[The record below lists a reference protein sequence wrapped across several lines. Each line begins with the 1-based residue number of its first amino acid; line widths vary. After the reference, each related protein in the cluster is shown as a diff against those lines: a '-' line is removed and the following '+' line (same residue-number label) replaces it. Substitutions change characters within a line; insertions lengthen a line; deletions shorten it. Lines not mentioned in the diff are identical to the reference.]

1 LQVIRK
7 QSDYLLDIHKFCRYA
22 EISFLLDLI
31 PMLYMSKKAIV
42 LNILVFSAYLFALI
56 FTIWAIFL
64 IGSILLSVSAMQ
76 MKKAKL
82 HDFLGN
88 L

>member
-1 LQVIRK
+1 
-7 QSDYLLDIHKFCRYA
+7 
-22 EISFLLDLI
+22 
-31 PMLYMSKKAIV
+31 MLYMSKKAIV

-82 HDFLGN
+82 HDFLVTS
-88 L
+88 LSLHQFLF